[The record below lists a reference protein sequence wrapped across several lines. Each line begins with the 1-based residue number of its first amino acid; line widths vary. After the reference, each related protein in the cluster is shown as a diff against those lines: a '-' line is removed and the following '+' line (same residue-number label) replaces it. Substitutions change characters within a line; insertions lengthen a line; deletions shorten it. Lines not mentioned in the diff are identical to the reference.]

1 MKACAGPGKTALLAW
16 LRFNEAMLIGEL
28 VPLTLA
34 FIRANPGL
42 PVLPSLE
49 HVLAD
54 EFQDLNKADQKLVRA
69 LAEVASLLVIGDDNQ
84 SIYRFRYA
92 NPEGVRSFPTD
103 VPGTLTYSITEC
115 KRCPPNIVALS
126 NSLISHD
133 PHTTRPQP
141 LTPQATRPDAT
152 IYIVQHATLADE
164 VASIAEFGPLPGTAP
179 WLACWP
185 NAHPLAAP
193 LHRKCH

>member
-1 MKACAGPGKTALLAW
+1 MSFEIDCLEDDLAHSFGGKKTTRRLLEAYEAAWARLQRDTPGHAPTPLDQAFETALLAW

-34 FIRANPGL
+34 FLRANPGL

-54 EFQDLNKADQKLVRA
+54 EFQDLNKADQELVRA
-69 LAEVASLLVIGDDNQ
+69 LAGLASLLVIGDDNQ
-84 SIYRFRYA
+84 SIYRFRHA

-115 KRCPPNIVALS
+115 KTMPTEHSRS
-126 NSLISHD
+126 
-133 PHTTRPQP
+133 
-141 LTPQATRPDAT
+141 
-152 IYIVQHATLADE
+152 
-164 VASIAEFGPLPGTAP
+164 
-179 WLACWP
+179 
-185 NAHPLAAP
+185 
-193 LHRKCH
+193 